1 MELKNQ
7 IVYRD
12 ITKEDISPALLEGF
26 IRRQVVTRSRR
37 RIGGEWRIVDTPFI
51 DDWDSDD
58 FARKLRDIGETI
70 STGGYA
76 AGAFLE
82 GRLKGFAL
90 VCAKPL
96 GSRSQYL
103 DLDSM
108 HVSAD
113 VRRRGIGRR
122 LFLMAAEWA
131 GRIGAE
137 KLYISAQ
144 SSVETQAFYSSL
156 GCVDAAE
163 PDDAHVK
170 DEPFDC
176 QLEYLLDGA
185 LVLAEPSEEYA
196 EQIMEYRREFLDAGD
211 SMDGTSGLRRFE
223 EASGWLEWCRLARD
237 AATCSKGWVPDA
249 QYLTVRNTDGR
260 LVGMI
265 DIRLGTNSE
274 ILDLYGQIGYS
285 IRPSE
290 RGQGYSVRQ
299 LRLALDI
306 CRGLGMER
314 VLVTCDADN
323 TASARTIIKNGGV
336 LENEVTAPDG
346 RPILRYRITL

>member
-26 IRRQVVTRSRR
+26 IRRQVVTKCRR
-37 RIGGEWRIVDTPFI
+37 RIDGEWRIVDAPFI
-51 DDWDSDD
+51 DDWNADD
-58 FARKLRDIGETI
+58 FSRKLRDIGEI
-70 STGGYA
+70 IESGGYA

-103 DLDSM
+103 ALDSM

-122 LFLMAAEWA
+122 LFLMAAERA
-131 GRIGAE
+131 GRMGAE
-137 KLYISAQ
+137 KLYISSQ
-144 SSVETQAFYSSL
+144 PSVETQAFYSSL

-163 PDDAHVK
+163 PDEAHVA

-185 LVLAEPSEEYA
+185 LVLAQPSEEYA
-196 EQIMEYRREFLDAGD
+196 GQIMEYRREFLEAGD

-223 EASGWLEWCRLARD
+223 KASGWLEWCRLARD
-237 AATCSKGWVPDA
+237 AATCPEGWVPDF
-249 QYLTVRNTDGR
+249 QYLTIRATDGR
-260 LVGMI
+260 LVGMT
-265 DIRLGTNSE
+265 DVRLGTNAE
-274 ILDLYGQIGYS
+274 ILDCFGQIGYS

-290 RGQGYSVRQ
+290 RRQGYAVRQ
-299 LRLALDI
+299 LRLALDV
-306 CRGLGMER
+306 CRSLGMER
-314 VLVTCDADN
+314 VLVTYDAGN

-336 LENEVTAPDG
+336 LENEVADPDG
-346 RPILRYRITL
+346 RPIRRYWITL